1 MAKQISATSYTNRK
15 GAERV
20 GLQMSKADAIALLA
34 DEPNDAWAAVQAELT
49 DALAAVLTEQDGQ
62 ES

>member
-15 GAERV
+15 GAQRV
-20 GLQMSKADAIALLA
+20 GLQMPRETALALMA

-49 DALAAVLTEQDGQ
+49 DALAAVLTEQDEQ